1 MCESSNCTCEL
12 SLAGFPHAGAHFTE
26 NVKMAKPGTALP

>member
-1 MCESSNCTCEL
+1 MCESADFTREL
-12 SLAGFPHAGAHFTE
+12 SLANFPHTGAHFTE